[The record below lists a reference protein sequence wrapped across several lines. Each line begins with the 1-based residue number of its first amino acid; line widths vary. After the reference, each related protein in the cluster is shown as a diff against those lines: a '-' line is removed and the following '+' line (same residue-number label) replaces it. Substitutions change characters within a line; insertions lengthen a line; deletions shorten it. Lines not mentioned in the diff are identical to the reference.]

1 MKILSYIFA
10 AILTLVITVYVLLFT
25 PAGTPLITNLAN
37 TKIINYTDLPVKIKS
52 LLLKTDKLEA
62 KLNIGERNT
71 VFIKGEYSL
80 LKKSFHINYDI
91 KIDDLSLFSKIADT
105 KLQGK
110 LYTKGY
116 IKGYNRQF

>member
-71 VFIKGEYSL
+71 VFIKGNIP
-80 LKKSFHINYDI
+80 F
-91 KIDDLSLFSKIADT
+91 
-105 KLQGK
+105 
-110 LYTKGY
+110 
-116 IKGYNRQF
+116 